1 MRSMT
6 GYGRAEVVHAGR
18 KFSVELNSVNR
29 KQSDIVINLPRD
41 LAELESR
48 IRQTINE
55 NISRGR
61 TNATIALHSSPNG
74 ARNLALD
81 TELARSYHEAMR
93 ALQKELNA
101 PGEITISTILQ
112 APGVMRFP
120 EQALNAEEAWPAID
134 RALRGALSDL
144 IKMRE
149 REGKHLAKDLIHRLK
164 AIRRKLKEIHAFHP
178 DVVKRYRAVLL
189 DRIQKAGLPIA
200 SDDERLLKEI
210 SFFADRADVS
220 EELTRLESHLAQFAH
235 HLRSK
240 EPVGRTLEFITQEIF
255 RELNTLGAKA
265 NDAAISQRVI
275 GCKAE
280 LEKIREQ
287 VQNLDEPIV
296 RQALADIFIMPPDVE
311 ELRRRLAKR
320 GTETAPQ
327 IESRLATA
335 MREME
340 LWRDYRYTIVSGS
353 VEEDLGNVRNIM
365 SAETFLSRRLTP
377 N

>member
-6 GYGRAEVVHAGR
+6 GYGRAETDHAGTR
-18 KFSVELNSVNR
+18 FSVELNSVNR
-29 KQSDIVINLPRD
+29 KQSDVVINLPRD
-41 LAELESR
+41 LAELEPR

-61 TNATIALHSSPNG
+61 TNAIVTLHSG
-74 ARNLALD
+74 ADSARSLALN

-120 EQALNAEEAWPAID
+120 EEAVKAEEAWP
-134 RALRGALSDL
+134 
-144 IKMRE
+144 
-149 REGKHLAKDLIHRLK
+149 KDLIHRLK
-164 AIRRKLKEIHAFHP
+164 AIRKKLKEVRALHP
-178 DVVKRYRAVLL
+178 DAVKRYRAALL

-200 SDDERLLKEI
+200 SDDERVLKEI
-210 SFFADRADVS
+210 TFFADRADVS

-275 GCKAE
+275 ACKAE

-287 VQNLDEPIV
+287 VQNLE
-296 RQALADIFIMPPDVE
+296 
-311 ELRRRLAKR
+311 
-320 GTETAPQ
+320 
-327 IESRLATA
+327 
-335 MREME
+335 
-340 LWRDYRYTIVSGS
+340 
-353 VEEDLGNVRNIM
+353 
-365 SAETFLSRRLTP
+365 
-377 N
+377 